1 MIELISCDGCG
12 VLLDGSKLPFPYDIE
27 ARDGSV
33 DLEKAMWNGS
43 NYVPFVLCPVC
54 GAKVLKEG
62 K

>member
-12 VLLDGSKLPFPYDIE
+12 VLLDGSKLPFADNIYNC
-27 ARDGSV
+27 DGSV
-33 DLEKAMWNGS
+33 DLEKAAWDGS

-54 GAKVLKEG
+54 GAKVLKGG